1 LGYDFSGTGIMYKRS
16 GPRSNYSLVSFD
28 PFKKKERL
36 IAEDLVWSD
45 KDALLLADD
54 TYYIL
59 NFYNYL
65 KGGNYVRAAKNGQ
78 PFFDTRIDPSMGDG
92 SWCTMGVSR
101 DLSTLAVV
109 TQGSDIRSDAG
120 IDGSATVSVYR
131 PPQRFASGE
140 PILSFMVPPS
150 RWLKCDEIDV
160 LLSEN
165 GDRVFIAQ
173 TEGYGP
179 LKSGRVLLVN
189 TSNGK
194 QLYNEILSHAIR
206 VIFGVDSELN
216 RILYLDD
223 DGSEAGAFHIKAL
236 DMASGKEIGRLE
248 LPKER
253 GSINAIGIAREVNVL
268 LVSFSDG
275 TVSAFGPEIPTFAGR
290 NGAPFPISG
299 RSDSVNKDGGMS
311 QAASDAPVM
320 GAPLSESVGSVAPA
334 DSLPRTPEGSDTNVA
349 AEETGLKLTIAPDT
363 ADANAEKSLN
373 LSRRQRRQIQ
383 AWLGSLGFEP
393 GSADGV
399 FGPATRSSI
408 QAWQR
413 AFGFS
418 SSGFLNPAQLD
429 HMRKSGD
436 SPAAQE
442 IYWEAIREMKN
453 AAVLVEFVDL
463 YPDGPYSQL
472 ARERAK
478 ELQHNV
484 NPDQRSMQRIRK
496 PSTQRGEGYSPKQKE
511 AIDSFNDL

>member
-1 LGYDFSGTGIMYKRS
+1 
-16 GPRSNYSLVSFD
+16 
-28 PFKKKERL
+28 
-36 IAEDLVWSD
+36 
-45 KDALLLADD
+45 
-54 TYYIL
+54 
-59 NFYNYL
+59 
-65 KGGNYVRAAKNGQ
+65 
-78 PFFDTRIDPSMGDG
+78 
-92 SWCTMGVSR
+92 
-101 DLSTLAVV
+101 
-109 TQGSDIRSDAG
+109 
-120 IDGSATVSVYR
+120 
-131 PPQRFASGE
+131 
-140 PILSFMVPPS
+140 
-150 RWLKCDEIDV
+150 
-160 LLSEN
+160 
-165 GDRVFIAQ
+165 
-173 TEGYGP
+173 
-179 LKSGRVLLVN
+179 
-189 TSNGK
+189 
-194 QLYNEILSHAIR
+194 
-206 VIFGVDSELN
+206 
-216 RILYLDD
+216 
-223 DGSEAGAFHIKAL
+223 
-236 DMASGKEIGRLE
+236 
-248 LPKER
+248 
-253 GSINAIGIAREVNVL
+253 
-268 LVSFSDG
+268 
-275 TVSAFGPEIPTFAGR
+275 
-290 NGAPFPISG
+290 
-299 RSDSVNKDGGMS
+299 
-311 QAASDAPVM
+311 
-320 GAPLSESVGSVAPA
+320 
-334 DSLPRTPEGSDTNVA
+334 VA